1 MNLLV
6 IGKKYGLL
14 LEWCPVPSGYEP
26 VENGAED
33 EMPAD
38 RVRKCTKKAQSE
50 RMTRLKADQTTKRSA
65 ATKKRS
71 ALTNLMADEINLHL
85 VKTELGTLNRLFQ
98 EYQEVYKQLAAAVTL
113 SQPEEPKFN
122 GNPIEYKTFIV
133 AFATRI

>member
-6 IGKKYGLL
+6 IGKKYGRL
-14 LEWCPVPSGYEP
+14 LEWGPVPYGYEP

-33 EMPAD
+33 EMPAV
-38 RVRKCTKKAQSE
+38 RVRKCTEKAQSE
-50 RMTRLKADQTTKRSA
+50 RITRLKADQTTKRSA
-65 ATKKRS
+65 ATKERS

-85 VKTELGTLNRLFQ
+85 VKTELGRLNRLFQ
-98 EYQEVYKQLAAAVTL
+98 EYQEVHKQLAAAMTL